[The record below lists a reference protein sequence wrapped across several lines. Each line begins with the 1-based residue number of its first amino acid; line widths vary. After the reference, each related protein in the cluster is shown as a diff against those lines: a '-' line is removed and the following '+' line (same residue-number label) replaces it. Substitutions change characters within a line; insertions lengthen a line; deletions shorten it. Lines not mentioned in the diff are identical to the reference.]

1 MATIFVSP
9 ANLRRAVAKLRS
21 AATQSA
27 AGLMSA
33 ADKKKLDGVASGA
46 NAYSLPTAGTTLGGV
61 KTTSTV
67 TNASGY
73 TPAPIIGGVPYYRDT
88 NTTYGAAT
96 QSAAGLMSAA
106 DKKKLDGVSSAWAFL
121 AAHPVGSFYEGASSP
136 SANGGT
142 WQLMPNCGRT
152 GWVWKRTA

>member
-1 MATIFVSP
+1 MAIQFVSP

-21 AATQSA
+21 VATQSA

-46 NAYSLPTAGTTLGGV
+46 NAYSLPTAGASLGGV

-67 TNASGY
+67 TSASGY
-73 TPAPIIGGVPYYRDT
+73 TPTPIIGGVPYYKDT

-106 DKKKLDGVSSAWAFL
+106 DKKKLDGVPSSAFL
-121 AAHPVGSFYEGASSP
+121 SAHPVGSFYQGKSSP
-136 SANGGT
+136 ASYGGT
-142 WQLMPNCGRT
+142 WSLQPNCGRT
-152 GWVWKRTA
+152 PWTWKRTA